1 MYMYDDYFLGGPD
14 EVPNPKKKGF
24 GTWLKNAGKDLG
36 DFISGDGAANTLNT
50 VNQTLC
56 VINPKRPGCN
66 QQVIYAEQQRQNTL
80 WVVLLVAVL
89 IGLFVFLILKKKK

>member
-14 EVPNPKKKGF
+14 EVPSPNKKGF

-50 VNQTLC
+50 VNQALC

-66 QQVIYAEQQRQNTL
+66 QQVIYAEQQRQNTM

>member
-1 MYMYDDYFLGGPD
+1 MYMYDDYFFGGPD
-14 EVPNPKKKGF
+14 EVPSPKKKGF
-24 GTWLKNAGKDLG
+24 GTWLKNTGKGLG

-50 VNQTLC
+50 VNQALC